1 MTLEVPVNFETVSWI
16 LSFGSNVAVV
26 APPELREKV
35 EAELISALDQ
45 YR

>member
-1 MTLEVPVNFETVSWI
+1 MTLEVPVNFETVNWI

-26 APPELREKV
+26 NPPELREKV
-35 EAELISALDQ
+35 KAELLSALDQ